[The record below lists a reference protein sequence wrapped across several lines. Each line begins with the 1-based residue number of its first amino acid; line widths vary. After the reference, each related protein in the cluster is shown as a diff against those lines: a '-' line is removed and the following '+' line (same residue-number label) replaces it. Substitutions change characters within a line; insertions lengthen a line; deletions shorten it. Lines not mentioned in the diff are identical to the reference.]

1 MRKLVLTEKFYAVFN
16 AATEKIKKGEIFQQ
30 QTIKRAK
37 PQKEKQR
44 RRT

>member
-16 AATEKIKKGEIFQQ
+16 AATEKIKRGEMFQQ
-30 QTIKRAK
+30 KTTKRTK
-37 PQKEKQR
+37 TQKEKQR